1 MALAT
6 PVFGRWSCSLRIEV
20 NNLTCIIGFT
30 DRENN
35 ISWIGGDSLGSDGYI
50 KATEMPSKVFRNET
64 FTNVLIGGTT
74 TFRHLDLLKYSESL
88 FDEIDWYKKANIDHK
103 YMVTK
108 FIPKVIELFK
118 DGIIGEPET
127 KRGGNF
133 IVATPGKIFEVQ
145 PDYSVLEP
153 ELGICSV
160 GCGAEQYCC
169 GVQRPFRILCTDGS
183 DEIVIR

>member
-88 FDEIDWYKKANIDHK
+88 FDEIDK
-103 YMVTK
+103 
-108 FIPKVIELFK
+108 
-118 DGIIGEPET
+118 
-127 KRGGNF
+127 
-133 IVATPGKIFEVQ
+133 
-145 PDYSVLEP
+145 
-153 ELGICSV
+153 
-160 GCGAEQYCC
+160 
-169 GVQRPFRILCTDGS
+169 
-183 DEIVIR
+183 

>member
-1 MALAT
+1 M
-6 PVFGRWSCSLRIEV
+6 
-20 NNLTCIIGFT
+20 TCIIGFT

-118 DGIIGEPET
+118 YGIIGEPET
-127 KRGGNF
+127 KRCGNF

-145 PDYSVLEP
+145 PDYKQAEEQS
-153 ELGICSV
+153 IASV
-160 GCGAEQYCC
+160 GTSPKKYGMSLHKRQNQVATHYNYIPRVPRNQPH
-169 GVQRPFRILCTDGS
+169 QRRAY
-183 DEIVIR
+183 